1 MFLLLKGQ
9 VRCCAVATSGKGT
22 AHFCAG
28 CGCCKG
34 AAHNAVTKPGKG
46 TAHCCANCCG
56 CFGGA
61 AHSAVAKC
69 GKVAVEGAVH
79 AAVA

>member
-1 MFLLLKGQ
+1 MQTVVGASGVLLT
-9 VRCCAVATSGKGT
+9 VRWPKLAKVLRIVVQGV
-22 AHFCAG
+22 
-28 CGCCKG
+28 G
-34 AAHNAVTKPGKG
+34 AAS
-46 TAHCCANCCG
+46 
-56 CFGGA
+56 A